1 MADEL
6 KLSASLYY
14 EDSEGTVLNPFEVIE
29 LFVDVSTKRYAHFK
43 VSVGTSE
50 EALDLGDLSS
60 PFGWAMF
67 VNRDSTNYVELR
79 SGTGAGN
86 DVIRINAGEFALFR
100 FGSDVSAPYAI
111 ANTSAVQLEYRIHA
125 P

>member
-6 KLSASLYY
+6 KLSGSLAYS
-14 EDSEGTVLNPFEVIE
+14 DSEGTELPSFDVIE
-29 LFVDVSTKRYAHFK
+29 LLVDVSTKRYVHAK

-50 EALDLGDLSS
+50 EAIDLGDLSA
-60 PFGWAMF
+60 PLGWAMF

-79 SGTGAGN
+79 LGTGASN
-86 DVIRINAGEFALFR
+86 DMVRVNAGEFALFR
-100 FGSDVSAPYAI
+100 FGSDVSAPYLI
-111 ANTSAVQLEYRIHA
+111 APTAACQVEYRIHA